1 MEIVCLDLEVT
12 NQTGMC
18 GTLADAL
25 RGADVFVG
33 VSVPGVLT
41 AEMIRTMAKDPIVF
55 AMANPTPEILYDEAK
70 AAGVRVMGTGR
81 SDFPNQINN
90 LLAFP
95 GVFKGALSVRARDI
109 NYEMKVAATAR
120 LWYLSL
126 YPYYP

>member
-1 MEIVCLDLEVT
+1 ME
-12 NQTGMC
+12 
-18 GTLADAL
+18 
-25 RGADVFVG
+25 
-33 VSVPGVLT
+33 
-41 AEMIRTMAKDPIVF
+41 KDPIVF

-109 NYEMKVAATAR
+109 NYEMKVAAAKAIAAVIPENE
-120 LWYLSL
+120 LSEENII
-126 YPYYP
+126 PSVFDQTVTDNVAQAVAEAWQRSKK